1 MNSNNNSHI
10 VKIYNSRKNL
20 LEILESRKFDVSN
33 YKNFSINEIS
43 TLYDQNQLDML
54 IQNDK
59 NDKKIYVKYYVSKVI
74 KTQNLY
80 DIIEDL
86 FNLENILT
94 KNDDLI
100 IVIKDEPNETLEQV
114 VKDIWNSDN
123 FYISL
128 LNIKRLQYNILN
140 HTLVPKHT
148 ILSNEEIEIVKKT
161 YNITNN
167 NELPDISYF
176 SPVSLVL
183 GIRPGDIVEIER
195 NSRTSITSKF
205 YRICKIY

>member
-1 MNSNNNSHI
+1 MTSNNSHI
-10 VKIYNSRKNL
+10 VNIYNSRKNL
-20 LEILESRKFDVSN
+20 LEILHYRGFNIEN

-43 TLYDQNQLDML
+43 TLFENNQLDML
-54 IQNDK
+54 IENEDI
-59 NDKKIYVKYYVSKVI
+59 NKKIYVKYYVAKVI

-123 FYISL
+123 YYISL
-128 LNIKRLQYNILN
+128 LNIKRLQFNILN
-140 HTLVPKHT
+140 HKLVPNHKVLNKED
-148 ILSNEEIEIVKKT
+148 ISLFKKK
-161 YNITNN
+161 YNITDD

>member
-1 MNSNNNSHI
+1 MTSNNSHI
-10 VKIYNSRKNL
+10 VNIYNSRKNL
-20 LEILESRKFDVSN
+20 LEILESRGFNIEN

-43 TLYDQNQLDML
+43 TLFDNNQLDML
-54 IQNDK
+54 IENQNI
-59 NDKKIYVKYYVSKVI
+59 NKKIYVKYYVAKVI
-74 KTQNLY
+74 KAQNLY

-100 IVIKDEPNETLEQV
+100 IVIKDEPNETLQQV

-123 FYISL
+123 YYISL

-140 HTLVPKHT
+140 HKLVPKHN
-148 ILSNEEIEIVKKT
+148 ILNKEEIDLVKKRF
-161 YNITNN
+161 NITNN